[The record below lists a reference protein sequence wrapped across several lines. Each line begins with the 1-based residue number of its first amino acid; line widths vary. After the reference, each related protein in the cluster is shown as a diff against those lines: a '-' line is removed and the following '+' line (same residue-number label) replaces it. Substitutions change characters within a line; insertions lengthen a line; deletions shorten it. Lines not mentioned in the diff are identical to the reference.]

1 MDPLD
6 PDVPESHALTDVYGL
21 QSAAATLITTNP
33 EAQTQGFP
41 LDEMHHAVTL
51 IFDDITDQIDTEDA
65 SGTAAPEYPGHG
77 LAIKDGD
84 GILIIGAH
92 RDPRLP
98 SLRDR
103 LTGCRFPSS
112 WLGLQL
118 PVPPDGYAGF
128 VCTHGALWELTD
140 EIRCVTLQTAGA
152 IPEQIELPA
161 RAIRQLEGDVSLL
174 VGARHV
180 EEDSRHLR
188 SWQVAIILSIA
199 RCNACELHCKSRSLH
214 PD

>member
-103 LTGCRFPSS
+103 LTDVGP
-112 WLGLQL
+112 LPHGLHFNCQSRRTAT
-118 PVPPDGYAGF
+118 PATCARTAPYGNS
-128 VCTHGALWELTD
+128 LT
-140 EIRCVTLQTAGA
+140 
-152 IPEQIELPA
+152 
-161 RAIRQLEGDVSLL
+161 
-174 VGARHV
+174 
-180 EEDSRHLR
+180 R
-188 SWQVAIILSIA
+188 SGV
-199 RCNACELHCKSRSLH
+199 
-214 PD
+214 